1 MMAQTKTSLTRRTTH
16 RPPRWAVAVGAA
28 LSLVTLWLGYA
39 AFGLVTML
47 VFSAGFGGGLLL
59 WLLMPARGTWTDIKV
74 PYWTAL
80 VLFVIHRIDEK
91 QAGFFA
97 FLSEVTGTPTPAVG
111 SAPVILLLIVSVGA
125 WLSIPVLVMRDN
137 PLGYYLAWT
146 YFASLGITEA
156 AHLLVFPWV
165 TSDRPQYVPA
175 MWTVMVLAP
184 VAWWGMWRLASG
196 GRSPSPAGG

>member
-1 MMAQTKTSLTRRTTH
+1 M
-16 RPPRWAVAVGAA
+16 GAA
-28 LSLVTLWLGYA
+28 LSLVTLWLGFA

-59 WLLMPARGTWTDIKV
+59 WLLMPAGGAWTDIKV

-91 QAGFFA
+91 QAGFFT
-97 FLSEVTGTPTPAVG
+97 FLSELTGNPTPSIG
-111 SAPVILLLIVSVGA
+111 SVTVVLLLLVSVGA

-137 PLGYYLAWT
+137 PVGRYFAWT

-156 AHLLVFPWV
+156 AHLLVFPWLGF
-165 TSDRPQYVPA
+165 DRPHYVPA
-175 MWTVMVLAP
+175 MWTAVVLIP
-184 VAWWGMWRLASG
+184 VAWWGMWRLAYGTPSRHRFT
-196 GRSPSPAGG
+196 GRSTRPAAWTDIG